1 MRTCILYGR
10 VSSRRQAETFSLP
23 TQFRELR
30 AWAETNGYEVVEEVA
45 DSGGKDS
52 KRDVFDRP
60 GVERIFDLCESRR
73 VDIVLAQERSRFG
86 EYPIPDMIA
95 FRLAKHGTALRTPSD
110 SGDGEAGELMQM
122 FTDWTSRRERR
133 TTARRSRS
141 RKLEQARSGFVVP
154 THTATFGF
162 RVAGER
168 TKRVYEVEERHMR
181 VVRRI
186 FEMIGVERMGVRTC
200 ARLLNAEGV
209 PTPPAPIKAK
219 RPDKVW
225 GWRWQF
231 VRRCVLNDAYKPHTK
246 EEIAA
251 LVKQGFMA
259 PDVAARLDPEGCYG
273 IWWYRGRDF
282 EGDEHHVAVPVPD
295 SGVPREVADAAR
307 AAVADNVP
315 LSAAGDGRFWELLGG
330 VLHCG
335 GCGLRMQAH
344 AVRTRGRVYHY
355 LRCPF
360 HLRTTPER
368 CPVNARLRA
377 EKAEESVWRFVATLL
392 VQPERMIPGMDD
404 LIAAERLRLRGDPE
418 ADVRELRGCLSD
430 LERRRERAQDAY
442 LAGAFS
448 VDELRDRQEQLEEA
462 QAAVLREIDATEH
475 RGERLRRLEDLRDR
489 LRQRTAIWDRLLEEH
504 PDLPQYVVG
513 PERNPALAEHIV
525 GPMPWHNDA
534 FARARREALE
544 NATPEQRREHY
555 RELEL
560 RVDAHSKDELEVTG
574 IFGRET
580 LYICDQLPRR
590 RRAATT
596 SSPSTPTGW
605 SCAAGGRDS
614 TSSP

>member
-23 TQFRELR
+23 TQFRALR
-30 AWAETNGYEVVEEVA
+30 EWAEANGYEVVEEVA
-45 DSGGKDS
+45 DTGGKDS

-60 GVERIFDLCESRR
+60 GVERIFDLCEQRR

-86 EYPIPDMIA
+86 EYPVPDMIA
-95 FRLAKHGTALRTPSD
+95 FRLAEHGTVLRTPD
-110 SGDGEAGELMQM
+110 ESGEGEAGELMQM

-154 THTATFGF
+154 THTATYGF

-186 FEMIGVERMGVRTC
+186 FEMIGVEGLGVRTC
-200 ARLLNAEGV
+200 ARMLNAEGI

-219 RPDKVW
+219 RPEKGW
-225 GWRWQF
+225 GWRHQF
-231 VRRCVLNDAYKPHTK
+231 VRRCVLNDAYRPHTK
-246 EEIAA
+246 EEIEG
-251 LVKQGFMA
+251 LVEQGFMA
-259 PDVAARLDPEGCYG
+259 SDVAAKAPDPCGV
-273 IWWYRGRDF
+273 WWYSGRDF
-282 EGDEHHVAVPVPD
+282 EGNEHRVAVPVPD

-307 AAVADNVP
+307 AAIVDNVP
-315 LSAAGDGRFWELLGG
+315 LSAAGDGRFWPLLGG
-330 VLHCG
+330 VLYCG

-368 CPVNARLRA
+368 CPVNARLPA
-377 EKAEESVWRFVATLL
+377 EKAEEAVWRFVAGLL
-392 VQPERMIPGMDD
+392 ARPERMISGVDN
-404 LIAAERLRLRGDPE
+404 LIAAERLRGDPE
-418 ADVRELRGCLSD
+418 ADVRELRGRLSD
-430 LERRRERAQDAY
+430 LDRRRERAQDAY

-448 VDELRDRQEQLEEA
+448 VDELRHRQEELEEA
-462 QAAVLREIDATEH
+462 KEAILREIDATEH
-475 RGERLRRLEDLRDR
+475 RGERLRRLVDLLDR
-489 LRQRTAIWDRLLEEH
+489 LRQRAAIWDRLLEEH
-504 PDLPQYVVG
+504 PDLSEYVIPWEKLP
-513 PERNPALAEHIV
+513 PEVRERMT

-534 FARARREALE
+534 FARSQREALE
-544 NATPEQRREHY
+544 NATPEERHARY

-574 IFGRET
+574 IFGREMV
-580 LYICDQLPRR
+580 YIWNPLPRPPR
-590 RRAATT
+590 TATT
-596 SSPSTPTGW
+596 SSASSPTGW
-605 SCAAGGRDS
+605 RCAAGGRVS
-614 TSSP
+614 TSKP